1 MTIFGPDISSY
12 EAGVDVSK
20 LPDPFILMKVT
31 EGTYYIDSQYAKW
44 LTQAKTSGKLAI
56 AYHFVRADEAPASQ
70 AAWIAAH
77 ILDKNLPLML
87 DVETEGGSKPS
98 FQQVLNLVSAC
109 HQEGLRPKLLYLPR
123 WYWEGIGSPSMTVLA
138 GLGIGLISSAYPGG
152 SAYPG
157 DNAAGWAAYGG
168 ATPLLYQFTDSE
180 TDAGQHVGDY
190 NAFKG
195 TAEQFREFL
204 YNMPPSVPQALGEI
218 MANIPSAI
226 GQKWPEIAGEF
237 PANGPYDDS
246 GAIIWADGGARAAAF
261 YAKQARDEANV
272 INALVGTLNASVN
285 ALAAKITAPD
295 LTALADAIVTEI
307 TPHLTVGV
315 DITAIADAVQQRLA
329 TALSKG

>member
-12 EAGVDVSK
+12 QAGVDVSK

-44 LTQAKTSGKLAI
+44 LTQAKTSGKLVI
-56 AYHFVRADEAPASQ
+56 PYHFVRADETPAAQ

-77 ILDKNLPLML
+77 ILDKSLPLML
-87 DVETEGGSKPS
+87 DVETENASKPT
-98 FQQVLNLVSAC
+98 FQQVLALIGAC
-109 HQEGLRPKLLYLPR
+109 AREGLRPKLVYLPR
-123 WYWEGIGSPSMTVLA
+123 WYWQQIGSPSMSTLNS
-138 GLGIGLISSAYPGG
+138 LGIGLISSAYPGG

-168 ATPLLYQFTDSE
+168 VTPLLYQFTDSK
-180 TDAGQHVGDY
+180 TDAGQKVGDY
-190 NAFKG
+190 NAYKG
-195 TAEQFREFL
+195 TVQQFSTFL
-204 YNMPPSVPQALGEI
+204 YGATSPSAQAIGDT
-218 MANIPSAI
+218 MANIPPAI
-226 GQKWPEIAGEF
+226 GQKWPEIAKEF

-246 GAIIWADGGARAAAF
+246 GAIIWADGGARAAAY

-285 ALAAKITAPD
+285 ALAAKVLPPD
-295 LTALADAIVTEI
+295 VKALAAEIVTELA
-307 TPHLTVGV
+307 PHLTVGV
-315 DITAIADAVQQRLA
+315 DTAAIAEAVEQRLA